1 MKNSTSLPINQWS
14 QDDRP
19 REKLLLKGRSALS
32 DAELIAILIGS
43 GSKNETAVSLARR
56 ILQSNAQNLNQLAKL
71 SIADLQ
77 QYKGIGEAKAISI
90 IAALE
95 IGRRRRLE
103 EAMEV
108 PKIADSQSVFKL
120 MQPLIGDLAHEE
132 FWIVFLNNSNKVLH
146 KFQLSKGGLTGTLV
160 DIRLIYKKALE
171 VSATALILCHNH
183 PSGKLQPSPSDIEIT
198 RKIKDAGKLMD
209 IQVLDHL
216 IITEKAY
223 FSFADEGRL

>member
-1 MKNSTSLPINQWS
+1 VKNSTSLPINQWS

-77 QYKGIGEAKAISI
+77 QYKGIGEVKAISI

>member
-77 QYKGIGEAKAISI
+77 QYKGIGEVKAISI

-132 FWIVFLNNSNKVLH
+132 FWIVFLNNSNKVLQ

>member
-77 QYKGIGEAKAISI
+77 QYKGIGEVKAISI